1 MTKNATETDERR
13 GARPED
19 DAGTFDRSFKYAVVV
34 YAVVEFVA
42 IALALYYRF
51 AR

>member
-1 MTKNATETDERR
+1 MLKTNTPRRATREE
-13 GARPED
+13 

-34 YAVVEFVA
+34 YAAVEFVA
-42 IALALYYRF
+42 IALALYYKF